1 MKASHTFNLD
11 SIYTHFKR
19 LKMEITVYC
28 DLEPEFDRE
37 DGLTF
42 RTQINCVH
50 IEIGRDVVADDM
62 PFSEL
67 TLDLKD
73 FISEQTLKLDLSDYG
88 VDESDL
94 IDELDYAATDAHHRQ
109 VLR

>member
-1 MKASHTFNLD
+1 MKASHTFELD
-11 SIYTHFKR
+11 SKYTEFTR
-19 LKMEITVYC
+19 LNTKIIVNY
-28 DLEPEFDRE
+28 DLDPEFDRE

-42 RTQINCVH
+42 RTHIESVCV
-50 IEIGRDVVADDM
+50 EIGRDVIIEDM
-62 PFSEL
+62 PFREL

-73 FISEQTLKLDLSDYG
+73 FIIEQTLKLDLSDYG

-94 IDELDYAATDAHHRQ
+94 IEELSYAATDAHHRR

>member
-19 LKMEITVYC
+19 LKMEITVYYE
-28 DLEPEFDRE
+28 LEPEFDRE
-37 DGLTF
+37 DGVTY
-42 RTQINCVH
+42 RTNIESVCV
-50 IEIGRDVVADDM
+50 EIGRDVIIEDM
-62 PFSEL
+62 PFKEL

-73 FISEQTLKLDLSDYG
+73 FIIEQTRKLDLSDYG

>member
-11 SIYTHFKR
+11 SIYTEFTR
-19 LKMEITVYC
+19 LNTKIIVSYE
-28 DLEPEFDRE
+28 LEPEFDRE
-37 DGLTF
+37 EGLTY
-42 RTQINCVH
+42 RTHYVSVCV
-50 IEIGRDVVADDM
+50 EIGRDVIIEDM
-62 PFSEL
+62 PFKEL

-73 FISEQTLKLDLSDYG
+73 FISEQTRKLDLSDYG